1 MSLADFVSL
10 VGDFRNSSAANY
22 NVAWVLPVHTLLS
35 AFGDHAMISNLVR
48 QLAAV
53 IPGKRIATH
62 LRHVPRCVAVCGGL
76 AVAAMADADAPR
88 EIHIGMGLAKP
99 PYIMESGEAGIDYE
113 IANQA
118 FAAAGYKM
126 VVLQFPQARG
136 LAMFR
141 AGQLDGLLSI
151 DRGIGGNDFFSDPY
165 VTYQNVAITLAS
177 RHIRLA
183 RIEDLAKYS
192 VAAFQNANAVLGESF
207 KLLATGHPQYKEY
220 AQQIQQDK
228 MLYSGR
234 VDVVIGDRL
243 IFLYYSKRLDP
254 AINSDQEVEFHAIFP
269 PNPRLAVFRDR
280 EARDKFNAGL
290 KIIRHNGTYDA
301 ILRKYQEFRQ
311 AK

>member
-1 MSLADFVSL
+1 
-10 VGDFRNSSAANY
+10 
-22 NVAWVLPVHTLLS
+22 
-35 AFGDHAMISNLVR
+35 MISSLFR

-53 IPGKRIATH
+53 IPGKSAALH
-62 LRHVPRCVAVCGGL
+62 LMHVPRCVAVCGGL
-76 AVAAMADADAPR
+76 AIAAMAHAAAPM
-88 EIHIGMGLAKP
+88 EIRIGMGLAKP
-99 PYIMESGEAGIDYE
+99 PYIMESGDGGIDYE

-136 LAMFR
+136 LALFR

-177 RHIRLA
+177 RNIRLT
-183 RIEDLAKYS
+183 RIEDLTQYS
-192 VAAFQNANAVLGESF
+192 IAAFQNANAVLGETF
-207 KLLATGHPQYKEY
+207 KQLAASHPRYKEY

-243 IFLYYSKRLDP
+243 IFLYYSKRLEP
-254 AINSDQEVEFHAIFP
+254 AIDTNQEVVFHAIFP

-280 EARDKFNAGL
+280 EVRDRFNTGL

-301 ILRKYQEFRQ
+301 ILKKYQEFRQ